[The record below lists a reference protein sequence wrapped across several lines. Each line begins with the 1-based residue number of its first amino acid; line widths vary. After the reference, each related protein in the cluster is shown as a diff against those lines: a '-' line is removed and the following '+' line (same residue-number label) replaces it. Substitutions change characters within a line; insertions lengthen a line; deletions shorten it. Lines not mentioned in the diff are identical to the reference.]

1 MKVIEI
7 NITDFGSTGRIMH
20 GIRKVASSNN
30 IKCITYSLKAQKHA
44 NRNIEAD
51 VHFFSNFY
59 EYALHY
65 YLSKFTGSERI
76 GSYLGTLSLI
86 HQIKRITPDI
96 IPLHNIHGRYINI
109 PLLFR
114 YIKKSDIK
122 VVWTLHDCW
131 AFTGHCPHF
140 SYQNCYKWKTG
151 CYNCPRFKEYPDTI
165 FDDSKKMYNL
175 KKRWFTG
182 VNSMTLVTPS
192 HWLADLT
199 RQSYMKEYPVRVI
212 HNGIDLSV
220 FKPTDSDFRKEHHCE
235 DKKILLGVA
244 FGWGKRKGLDVF
256 VELAKRL
263 DSQYQ
268 IVLVGVDERVQLS
281 LPKNIISIERTQ
293 NQQELAQI
301 YSAADLFVNPTREEN
316 YPTVN
321 MESLACGTPV
331 LTFRT
336 GGSPEIIDDRCGA
349 VVDKDDIDAMEREII
364 RICSQMPYKRE
375 DILKRAESFDMAD
388 RFNEYVSLY
397 HEVIAE

>member
-1 MKVIEI
+1 
-7 NITDFGSTGRIMH
+7 
-20 GIRKVASSNN
+20 
-30 IKCITYSLKAQKHA
+30 
-44 NRNIEAD
+44 
-51 VHFFSNFY
+51 
-59 EYALHY
+59 
-65 YLSKFTGSERI
+65 
-76 GSYLGTLSLI
+76 
-86 HQIKRITPDI
+86 
-96 IPLHNIHGRYINI
+96 
-109 PLLFR
+109 
-114 YIKKSDIK
+114 
-122 VVWTLHDCW
+122 
-131 AFTGHCPHF
+131 
-140 SYQNCYKWKTG
+140 
-151 CYNCPRFKEYPDTI
+151 
-165 FDDSKKMYNL
+165 
-175 KKRWFTG
+175 
-182 VNSMTLVTPS
+182 MTLVTPS

-244 FGWGKRKGLDVF
+244 FGWNKKKGLDVF